1 MQRLSE
7 GYTKSNFPNLV
18 IDCIYIQEWSDLTSE
33 IFTLIS

>member
-18 IDCIYIQEWSDLTSE
+18 IDCIYIQKEVIVHQKYSP
-33 IFTLIS
+33 